1 MATAGSRGGR
11 YLHPRNL
18 HHDQPTLLQRTAG
31 DYPHRAQH
39 EWYLYQ
45 PITMRTQILLLL
57 LTLPLGCLAQQ
68 PKTEDNTDID
78 IDEWQVMRVEASKD
92 PFLHTN
98 QFSINFANYTD
109 EEWCYPLLNGK
120 VISPFGGSRRHGG
133 TDIKSKAGD
142 TIRAA
147 FPGEVILSGPY
158 YAYGN
163 FVVIRHANGL
173 ETAYSHN
180 VRNLVK
186 KGAWVHAGQPIALVG
201 RTGRATTEHLHFETR
216 VRGKAFD
223 SNKIYDHHLH
233 SIKREVIV
241 FTKQANGQ
249 LRITSAPK

>member
-1 MATAGSRGGR
+1 MTKTGTSLFLGLAF
-11 YLHPRNL
+11 
-18 HHDQPTLLQRTAG
+18 
-31 DYPHRAQH
+31 
-39 EWYLYQ
+39 
-45 PITMRTQILLLL
+45 
-57 LTLPLGCLAQQ
+57 PLACLAQRASTQ
-68 PKTEDNTDID
+68 DTAAID

-92 PFLHTN
+92 PFAHTN
-98 QFSINFANYTD
+98 QFSVNLANYAR
-109 EEWCYPLLNGK
+109 EEWCYPLPGGK

-133 TDIKSKAGD
+133 TDIKTKAGD

-163 FVVIRHANGL
+163 LVVMRHANGL

-186 KGAWVHAGQPIALVG
+186 KGEWVHAGQPIALVG

-223 SNKIYDHHLH
+223 SSKIYDHHLH

-241 FTKQANGQ
+241 FTKQPNGQ
-249 LRITSAPK
+249 LRLTSAPR